1 MKQTP
6 KQLKRQR
13 KRQFKQQKKQKTE
26 QLRKEIRT
34 FLDQKE
40 ANLENTKENQTQ
52 LEEIWDT
59 LKTLDK
65 ISNKELQLLKEKLT
79 KE

>member
-1 MKQTP
+1 MKQTS
-6 KQLKRQR
+6 KQLKRQK
-13 KRQFKQQKKQKTE
+13 KREFKAIKKEKAN

-40 ANLENTKENQTQ
+40 ANLENTKENQEALQ
-52 LEEIWDT
+52 EIWDT
-59 LKTLDK
+59 LKDLDK

>member
-1 MKQTP
+1 VKQTP
-6 KQLKRQR
+6 KQLKRQK
-13 KRQFKQQKKQKTE
+13 KREFKAIKKEKAN

-40 ANLENTKENQTQ
+40 ANLENTKENQEALQ
-52 LEEIWDT
+52 EIWDT
-59 LKTLDK
+59 LKDLDK

>member
-6 KQLKRQR
+6 KQLKRQK
-13 KRQFKQQKKQKTE
+13 KREFKAIKKEKAN

-40 ANLENTKENQTQ
+40 ANLENTKENQEALQ
-52 LEEIWDT
+52 EIWDT
-59 LKTLDK
+59 LKDLDK